1 MQQLFHYF
9 DNLLPS
15 QHRHRP
21 RSHLNK
27 NVQLHEKSLKGRQFL
42 AEVASAAEGW
52 RDVFDK
58 IEEKNGGYKSFFLFS
73 LPCAAVCIFLGY
85 SLIESF
91 YYCEEEVFPYYKDT
105 RYSLFSTYNNET
117 IKSCDN

>member
-1 MQQLFHYF
+1 M
-9 DNLLPS
+9 
-15 QHRHRP
+15 
-21 RSHLNK
+21 
-27 NVQLHEKSLKGRQFL
+27 
-42 AEVASAAEGW
+42 ASAAEGW

-58 IEEKNGGYKSFFLFS
+58 NEEKNGGYKSFFLFS
-73 LPCAAVCIFLGY
+73 LPRAAAVCIFLGY